1 MKFDFEKYQLLA
13 LLFLADLSFIILHI
27 FHVYTGLLP
36 DSLYSL
42 SRDRGYAEFFQYT
55 KELWIAVL
63 FLGLAIHQRK
73 PVYLIFSFL
82 FLYFLID
89 DSFEFHEQTG
99 ALLADTLHLEPL
111 FGLRS
116 VDMGELAVSVFFGGL
131 FFAALGITYA
141 MSAPGEQKI
150 STQVILLIVI
160 MAVFGVLLDMFE
172 IITEHPGL
180 SELLKILEEGG
191 EMLVMS
197 VITWFVYRL
206 GFRG

>member
-1 MKFDFEKYQLLA
+1 MKLDLEKYKLLG
-13 LLFLADLSFIILHI
+13 LLIIADLSFIILHI
-27 FHVYTGLLP
+27 LHVYTGWLP

-63 FLGLAIHQRK
+63 FLALAIQQRK

-89 DSFEFHEQTG
+89 DSFEFHEQAG
-99 ALLADTLHLEPL
+99 SLMAETLHLEPL

-116 VDMGELAVSVFFGGL
+116 VDMGELAVSIIFGGL
-131 FFAALGITYA
+131 FFTAIGITYA
-141 MSAPGEQKI
+141 MSTPVERRVSI
-150 STQVILLIVI
+150 QVILLIVV

>member
-1 MKFDFEKYQLLA
+1 MKFDFEKYKLLI
-13 LLFLADLSFIILHI
+13 LFILADLSFIILHI
-27 FHVYTGLLP
+27 LHVYTGLLP

-63 FLGLAIHQRK
+63 FLALAIRQRK

-99 ALLADTLHLEPL
+99 SLLAETLHLEPL

-116 VDMGELAVSVFFGGL
+116 VDMGELAVSIFFGGL
-131 FFAALGITYA
+131 FFTAIGITYA
-141 MSAPGEQKI
+141 LSAPGERKI

-160 MAVFGVLLDMFE
+160 MAIFGVLLDMLE
-172 IITEHPGL
+172 IMTEHPGL

>member
-1 MKFDFEKYQLLA
+1 MKLDLEKYKLLG
-13 LLFLADLSFIILHI
+13 LLILADLSFIILHI
-27 FHVYTGLLP
+27 LHVYTGLLP

-63 FLGLAIHQRK
+63 FLGLTIHQRK

-99 ALLADTLHLEPL
+99 SLMADTLHLEPL

-116 VDMGELAVSVFFGGL
+116 VDMGELAVYAIFGGL
-131 FFAALGITYA
+131 FFAAIGITYA
-141 MSAPGEQKI
+141 MSPPGERKI

-160 MAVFGVLLDMFE
+160 MAIFGVLLDMFE

-180 SELLKILEEGG
+180 SELLKIIEEGG

-206 GFRG
+206 GFRS

>member
-1 MKFDFEKYQLLA
+1 MKLDLEKYKLLG
-13 LLFLADLSFIILHI
+13 LLIIADLSFIILHI
-27 FHVYTGLLP
+27 FHVYTGWLP

-63 FLGLAIHQRK
+63 FLALAIQQRK

-116 VDMGELAVSVFFGGL
+116 VDMGELAVSYF
-131 FFAALGITYA
+131 
-141 MSAPGEQKI
+141 
-150 STQVILLIVI
+150 
-160 MAVFGVLLDMFE
+160 
-172 IITEHPGL
+172 
-180 SELLKILEEGG
+180 
-191 EMLVMS
+191 S
-197 VITWFVYRL
+197 VGCSLQRL
-206 GFRG
+206 GSPMP

>member
-1 MKFDFEKYQLLA
+1 MKFDFEKYKLLA

-27 FHVYTGLLP
+27 FHVYIGWLP

-63 FLGLAIHQRK
+63 FLALAVYQRK

-99 ALLADTLHLEPL
+99 SLMAETLHLEPL

-116 VDMGELAVSVFFGGL
+116 VDMGELAVSIFFGGL
-131 FFAALGITYA
+131 FFTAIGITYA
-141 MSAPGEQKI
+141 MSPARERKI
-150 STQVILLIVI
+150 STQVILLIVF

-197 VITWFVYRL
+197 VITWFAYRL
-206 GFRG
+206 DFRS